1 MNEILLQQI
10 DGPLLVLTLNEPERA
25 NPLSPEM
32 ATALTAALES
42 AAREPSVRAVILVGA
57 GKHFSAGADLSAL
70 QKVAE
75 GGDIEANVADSRRLE
90 ALFAVLLGHPK
101 LTLAAV
107 GGAAIAGGC
116 GLATACDFVVAEP
129 HSRFSYT
136 EVKIGFIPALVST
149 FLTRRVPGHVVRR
162 LVLDPEILDGRQALE
177 LGLVDELAEDGKALV
192 RARELALSICRKAS
206 PSALAATKTLMND
219 SVGMGWRE
227 ALRVA
232 AEANV
237 EQRMHHECRRGVRS
251 FLETKATPDWLTQA
265 EEPEGGDD
273 SSPVTR

>member
-1 MNEILLQQI
+1 MSEILLQRV
-10 DGPLLVLTLNEPERA
+10 DGPLLMLTLNEPERA

-32 ATALTAALES
+32 ATALTGALES
-42 AAREPSVRAVILVGA
+42 AVDDPSVRAVILVGA
-57 GKHFSAGADLSAL
+57 GKHFSAGADLAAL
-70 QKVAE
+70 QKVAN
-75 GGDIEANVADSRRLE
+75 GDDIEANVADSRRLE